1 MSDDKVKL
9 VLCWHMH
16 QPNYYDTAKEEYILP
31 WTYLHIIKD
40 YVDMAAHLEECEG
53 SAAVV
58 NFVPILLEQIDDYS
72 EQISGWVKNKSV
84 IRDPLLAALG
94 ADSVKDYMDASK
106 YPLVQSCLRANED
119 RLINRFPAYK
129 KLAKL
134 ARFCAKND
142 GYIEHLNE
150 QFLSDLLVWYNIVW
164 MAETVKRENELVK
177 KLIAKN
183 GGFSREDRFAL
194 LSLIGDLSSS
204 VIPRYRKLAESG
216 RVELSFTP
224 YTHPIIPL
232 LLDFNN
238 ARQAVP
244 GMLLPKAKE
253 FPGGEERVRWQYEEG
268 LKVFEAHFG
277 FKPKGCWPSEGGVSD
292 DMLGICEEMGV
303 EWLATGES
311 VLHNSL
317 RKASMSQHD
326 CIHHSYH
333 VKNSSVNCFFR
344 DDGLSDQIGF
354 NYSSWHADDAVNNL
368 IHHVE
373 NIAATCN
380 DRNNAVISIILDG
393 ENAWEYYPENGYY
406 FLNTLYDKLSSHA
419 QIQLT
424 TFSQC
429 NKEITKVRELPSLTA
444 GSWVHGTFST
454 WMGDPEKNHGWD
466 LLCEAKHVYDRVM
479 AGSTLDVAAREL
491 ATKQLAI
498 CEGSDWFWWFGD
510 YNPSDSVKD
519 FDDLYRKHLQRL
531 YELLKVPIPEVL
543 YEAISAGGGD
553 PAAGGVMRQG
563 SESA

>member
-1 MSDDKVKL
+1 MSDDKIRL

-16 QPNYYDTAKEEYILP
+16 QPNYFDTAKQEYILP

-53 SAAVV
+53 AAAVV

-72 EQISGWVKNKSV
+72 QQITDWSENRNV

-94 ADSVKDYMDASK
+94 VDSVKEFIAARD
-106 YPLVQSCLRANED
+106 YPLVQSCLRANEE
-119 RLINRFPAYK
+119 RLIDRFPNYK
-129 KLAKL
+129 KLVGLAK
-134 ARFCAKND
+134 FCTENPEYVSYLD
-142 GYIEHLNE
+142 E
-150 QFLSDLLVWYNIVW
+150 QFLCDLLVWYNIAW
-164 MAETVKRENELVK
+164 MAETVKRDNQLIK
-177 KLIAKN
+177 QLIAKGSN
-183 GGFSREDRFAL
+183 FTREDRFAL
-194 LSLIGDLSSS
+194 LSLIGDLSST
-204 VIPRYRKLAESG
+204 IIARYKRLAESG

-232 LLDFNN
+232 LLDFDN

-244 GMLLPKAKE
+244 DMPLPKTGD
-253 FPGGEERVRWQYEEG
+253 FPGGEERVRWQFEEG
-268 LKVFEAHFG
+268 LKVFESHFG
-277 FKPKGCWPSEGGVSD
+277 FRPIGCWPSEGGVSD
-292 DMLGICEEMGV
+292 DMLGACEQAGV
-303 EWLATGES
+303 KWLATGES
-311 VLHNSL
+311 VLRNSL
-317 RKASMSQHD
+317 HNADMSQYD

-333 VKNSSVNCFFR
+333 VKDSAINLYFR

-368 IHHVE
+368 IHHIE
-373 NIAATCN
+373 NIAAACP
-380 DRNNAVISIILDG
+380 DKNNAVVSIILDG

-406 FLNTLYDKLSSHA
+406 FLSALYEKLASHS

-429 NKEITKVRELPSLTA
+429 NELVKEVRELPSLTA

-454 WMGDPEKNHGWD
+454 WMGDAEKNHGWD

-479 AGSTLDVAAREL
+479 ADGKLNAEEREL
-491 ATKQLAI
+491 ATKQLAV

-510 YNPSDSVKD
+510 YNPGDSVKD

-531 YELLKVPIPEVL
+531 YELLHEPIPDVL
-543 YEAISAGGGD
+543 YTVISAGGGD

-563 SESA
+563 SENS